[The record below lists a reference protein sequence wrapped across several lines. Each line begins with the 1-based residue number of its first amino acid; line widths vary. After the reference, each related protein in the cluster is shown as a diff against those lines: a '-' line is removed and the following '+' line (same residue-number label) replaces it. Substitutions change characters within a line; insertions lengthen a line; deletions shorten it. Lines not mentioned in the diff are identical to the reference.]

1 MQKIPLNLAKSGMKL
16 AKAVLNEKGLVLCG
30 EGVELNDA
38 LISRLT
44 NLNISKITVEG
55 HPVDTGLEEKPL
67 EEQLKDLEERFEKVK
82 SDPLMKMIKSIFEKQ
97 IREKMKTTNT
107 QAPNPK

>member
-1 MQKIPLNLAKSGMKL
+1 MQKIPLNLAKPGMRL

-38 LISRLT
+38 LISRLSS
-44 NLNISKITVEG
+44 LNINKITVDG
-55 HPVDTGLEEKPL
+55 HPVDTGAEEKPL
-67 EEQLKDLEERFEKVK
+67 DEQLQDLEKRFEKVK

-97 IREKMKTTNT
+97 IRLKKTVT
-107 QAPNPK
+107 

>member
-1 MQKIPLNLAKSGMKL
+1 MRL

-38 LISRLT
+38 LISRLSS
-44 NLNISKITVEG
+44 LNINKITVDG
-55 HPVDTGLEEKPL
+55 HPVDTGAEEKPL
-67 EEQLKDLEERFEKVK
+67 DEQLQDLEKRFEKVK

-97 IREKMKTTNT
+97 IRLKKTVT
-107 QAPNPK
+107 

>member
-1 MQKIPLNLAKSGMKL
+1 MQKIPLNLAKPGMRL

-38 LISRLT
+38 LISRLS
-44 NLNISKITVEG
+44 NLNINKITVEG
-55 HPVDTGLEEKPL
+55 HPVDTGVEEKPL
-67 EEQLKDLEERFEKVK
+67 EEQIQDLEKRFEKVK

-97 IREKMKTTNT
+97 IRLKKTVT
-107 QAPNPK
+107 

>member
-1 MQKIPLNLAKSGMKL
+1 MQKIPLNLAKPGMRL

-38 LISRLT
+38 LISRLS
-44 NLNISKITVEG
+44 NLNINNITVEG
-55 HPVDTGLEEKPL
+55 HPVDTGAEEKPL
-67 EEQLKDLEERFEKVK
+67 DEQLQDLEKRFEKVK

-97 IREKMKTTNT
+97 IRLKKTVT
-107 QAPNPK
+107 

>member
-1 MQKIPLNLAKSGMKL
+1 MQKIPLNLAKPGMRL

-38 LISRLT
+38 LISRLS
-44 NLNISKITVEG
+44 NLNINKITVEG
-55 HPVDTGLEEKPL
+55 HPVDTGAEEKPL
-67 EEQLKDLEERFEKVK
+67 EDQIQDLEKRFEKVK

-97 IREKMKTTNT
+97 IRLKKTVT
-107 QAPNPK
+107 

>member
-1 MQKIPLNLAKSGMKL
+1 MQKIPLNLAKPGMRL

-38 LISRLT
+38 LISRLSS
-44 NLNISKITVEG
+44 LNINKITVEG
-55 HPVDTGLEEKPL
+55 HPVDTGAEEKPL
-67 EEQLKDLEERFEKVK
+67 DEQLQDLEKRFEKVK

-97 IREKMKTTNT
+97 IRLKKTVT
-107 QAPNPK
+107 

>member
-1 MQKIPLNLAKSGMKL
+1 MQKIPLNLAKPGMRL

-38 LISRLT
+38 LISRLS
-44 NLNISKITVEG
+44 NLNINKITVEG
-55 HPVDTGLEEKPL
+55 HPVDTGAEEKPL
-67 EEQLKDLEERFEKVK
+67 DEQLQDLEKRFEKVK

-97 IREKMKTTNT
+97 IRLKKTVT
-107 QAPNPK
+107 

>member
-1 MQKIPLNLAKSGMKL
+1 MQKIPLNLAKPGMRL

-38 LISRLT
+38 LISRLS
-44 NLNISKITVEG
+44 NLNINKITVDG
-55 HPVDTGLEEKPL
+55 HPVDTGAEEKPL
-67 EEQLKDLEERFEKVK
+67 DEQLQDLEKRFEKVK

-97 IREKMKTTNT
+97 IRLKKTVT
-107 QAPNPK
+107 

>member
-1 MQKIPLNLAKSGMKL
+1 MQKIPLNLAKSGMRL

-38 LISRLT
+38 LISRLS
-44 NLNISKITVEG
+44 NLNINKITVEG
-55 HPVDTGLEEKPL
+55 HPVDTGAEEKPL
-67 EEQLKDLEERFEKVK
+67 DEQLQDLEKRFEKVK

-97 IREKMKTTNT
+97 IRLKKTVT
-107 QAPNPK
+107 

>member
-1 MQKIPLNLAKSGMKL
+1 MQKIPLNLAKPGMRL

-38 LISRLT
+38 LISRLS
-44 NLNISKITVEG
+44 NLNINKITVEG
-55 HPVDTGLEEKPL
+55 HPVDTGAEEKPL
-67 EEQLKDLEERFEKVK
+67 EEQIQDLEKRFEKVK

-97 IREKMKTTNT
+97 IRLKKTVT
-107 QAPNPK
+107 